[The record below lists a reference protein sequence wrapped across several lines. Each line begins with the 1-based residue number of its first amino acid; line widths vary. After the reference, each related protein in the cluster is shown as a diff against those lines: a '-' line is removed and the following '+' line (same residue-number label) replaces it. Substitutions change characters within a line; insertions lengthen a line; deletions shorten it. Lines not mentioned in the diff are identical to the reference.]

1 MNATLPHTAP
11 IARWCGRWSPRPSV
25 ALHEK
30 CGLEKVAHFREVG
43 FKFDRWIDVGYWQR
57 TL

>member
-1 MNATLPHTAP
+1 MRSTSGSRRRN
-11 IARWCGRWSPRPSV
+11 WSGVRNECAV
-25 ALHEK
+25 AAYGADRK